1 MKRAGS
7 YVAVDSVRTTI
18 PAD

>member
-7 YVAVDSVRTTI
+7 YVVVDSVRTTI